1 MENKRR
7 ALGKGLEQLFGSENV
22 DIDAFEQNIVDNA
35 NNNNEIKQI
44 KLSEIRSNPYQPR
57 TYFNEEALNE
67 LAESIKIHG
76 VVEPIIVKKSIK
88 GYELVAGERRTKAS
102 RIAGLETIPAV
113 VKDFTDQEM
122 MDIAILENIQR
133 EDLSPLELAEGFKK
147 YIETTGMSQE
157 EVAKKFGKSRSY
169 ITNALGLLNLPTP
182 VKEKINNKEISA
194 SHARVLSKFDD
205 ENVIN
210 ELADKVAKEKISVR
224 ELELISSTDES
235 IPKRKPIT
243 RQSIKINKY
252 GVYENALKE
261 KLGLRVSVL
270 DNKIVIPFNTE
281 EDLNRIFELL
291 NIDLDEDR

>member
-182 VKEKINNKEISA
+182 VKEKINNKEIIA

-270 DNKIVIPFNTE
+270 DNKIVIPFNTD

-291 NIDLDEDR
+291 NIDLDED

>member
-35 NNNNEIKQI
+35 NDNNEIKQI
-44 KLSEIRSNPYQPR
+44 NLSEIRSNPYQPR
-57 TYFNEEALNE
+57 TYFNEDALNE

-147 YIETTGMSQE
+147 YIETTGMSQD

-252 GVYENALKE
+252 GIYENALKE
-261 KLGLRVSVL
+261 KLGLRVNVL

-281 EDLNRIFELL
+281 EDLNKIFELL
-291 NIDLDEDR
+291 NIDLDED

>member
-44 KLSEIRSNPYQPR
+44 NLSEIRSNPYQPR
-57 TYFNEEALNE
+57 TYFNEDALNE

-147 YIETTGMSQE
+147 YIETTGMSQD

-169 ITNALGLLNLPTP
+169 ITNALGLLNLPTS

-270 DNKIVIPFNTE
+270 DSKIVIPFNTE

-291 NIDLDEDR
+291 NIDLDEN

>member
-44 KLSEIRSNPYQPR
+44 NLSEIRSNPYQPR
-57 TYFNEEALNE
+57 TYFNEDALNE

-147 YIETTGMSQE
+147 YIETTGMSQD

-252 GVYENALKE
+252 GVYENTLKE

-270 DNKIVIPFNTE
+270 DSKIVIPFNTE

-291 NIDLDEDR
+291 NIDLDEN

>member
-44 KLSEIRSNPYQPR
+44 NLSEIRCNPYQPR
-57 TYFNEEALNE
+57 TYFNEDALNE

-147 YIETTGMSQE
+147 YIETTGLSQD

-169 ITNALGLLNLPTP
+169 ITNALGLLNLPSP

-270 DNKIVIPFNTE
+270 DSKIVIPFNTE

-291 NIDLDEDR
+291 NIDLDEN

>member
-44 KLSEIRSNPYQPR
+44 NLSEIRSNPYQPR
-57 TYFNEEALNE
+57 TYFNEDALNE

-147 YIETTGMSQE
+147 YIETTGMSQD

-270 DNKIVIPFNTE
+270 DSKIVIPFNTE
-281 EDLNRIFELL
+281 DDLNRIFELL
-291 NIDLDEDR
+291 NIDLDEN

>member
-44 KLSEIRSNPYQPR
+44 NLSEIRSNPYQPR

-169 ITNALGLLNLPTP
+169 ITNALGLLNLPNP

-270 DNKIVIPFNTE
+270 DSKIIIPFNTE

-291 NIDLDEDR
+291 NIDLDEN

>member
-44 KLSEIRSNPYQPR
+44 NLSEIRSNPYQPR
-57 TYFNEEALNE
+57 TYFNEDALNE

-147 YIETTGMSQE
+147 YIETTGMSQD

-270 DNKIVIPFNTE
+270 DSKIVIPFNTE

-291 NIDLDEDR
+291 NIDLDEN

>member
-1 MENKRR
+1 MENKKR

-44 KLSEIRSNPYQPR
+44 NLSEIRSNPYQPR
-57 TYFNEEALNE
+57 TYFNEDALNE

-147 YIETTGMSQE
+147 YIETTGMSQD

-270 DNKIVIPFNTE
+270 DSKIVIPFNTE

-291 NIDLDEDR
+291 NIDLDEN

>member
-22 DIDAFEQNIVDNA
+22 DIEAFEQNIIDNA
-35 NNNNEIKQI
+35 SDNEIKNI

-102 RIAGLETIPAV
+102 RIAGMETIPAV
-113 VKDFTDQEM
+113 VKDFTEQEM
-122 MDIAILENIQR
+122 MDIALLENIQR
-133 EDLSPLELAEGFKK
+133 EDLSPIELAEGFKK
-147 YIETTGMSQE
+147 YIETTGMTQD

-169 ITNALGLLNLPTP
+169 ITNALGLLSLPVE
-182 VKEKINNKEISA
+182 VKDKINNKEISA
-194 SHARVLSKFDD
+194 SHARVLSKLDDD
-205 ENVIN
+205 EIITNLV
-210 ELADKVAKEKISVR
+210 DKITEEKLSVR
-224 ELELISSTDES
+224 ELERLSSDTDM
-235 IPKRKPIT
+235 PKKKPMN

-252 GVYENALKE
+252 GVYENSLRD
-261 KLGLRVSVL
+261 KLGVKVCISEGRIS
-270 DNKIVIPFNTE
+270 IPFNNDAE
-281 EDLNRIFELL
+281 LNRII
-291 NIDLDEDR
+291 NVIGIDLDEY

>member
-102 RIAGLETIPAV
+102 RLAGMETIPAV

-270 DNKIVIPFNTE
+270 DNKIVIPFNTD

-291 NIDLDEDR
+291 NIDLDED

>member
-44 KLSEIRSNPYQPR
+44 NLSEIRSNPYQPR
-57 TYFNEEALNE
+57 TYFNEDALNE

-147 YIETTGMSQE
+147 YIETTGMSQD

-243 RQSIKINKY
+243 RQIIKINKY

-270 DNKIVIPFNTE
+270 DSKIVIPFNTE

-291 NIDLDEDR
+291 NIDLDEN

>member
-44 KLSEIRSNPYQPR
+44 NLSEIRSNPYQPR
-57 TYFNEEALNE
+57 TYFNEDALNE

-147 YIETTGMSQE
+147 YIEATGMSQD

-270 DNKIVIPFNTE
+270 DSKIVIPFNTE

-291 NIDLDEDR
+291 NIDLDEN

>member
-44 KLSEIRSNPYQPR
+44 NLSEIRSNPYQPR

-224 ELELISSTDES
+224 ELELISSTDDS

-261 KLGLRVSVL
+261 KLGLRVNVL

-291 NIDLDEDR
+291 NIDLDED

>member
-44 KLSEIRSNPYQPR
+44 NLSEIRSNPYQPR
-57 TYFNEEALNE
+57 TYFNEDALNE

-147 YIETTGMSQE
+147 YIETTGMSQD

-270 DNKIVIPFNTE
+270 DSKIIIPFNTE

-291 NIDLDEDR
+291 DIDLDEN

>member
-22 DIDAFEQNIVDNA
+22 DLDAFEQNIVDTA
-35 NNNNEIKQI
+35 SNNDEIKQI

-102 RIAGLETIPAV
+102 RLAGMETIPAV

-147 YIETTGMSQE
+147 YIENTGMSQE

-169 ITNALGLLNLPTP
+169 ITNALGLLNLPNP
-182 VKEKINNKEISA
+182 VKEMINNKDISA
-194 SHARVLSKFDD
+194 SHARVLSKMEDESKVTDLAKKIINEGLSVHEIEEISKNEEIKKRVPMTRRERNTDYTNVENELRDVLGTKVKVDNKKINIYF
-205 ENVIN
+205 ENVN
-210 ELADKVAKEKISVR
+210 
-224 ELELISSTDES
+224 
-235 IPKRKPIT
+235 
-243 RQSIKINKY
+243 
-252 GVYENALKE
+252 
-261 KLGLRVSVL
+261 
-270 DNKIVIPFNTE
+270 
-281 EDLNRIFELL
+281 DLNRILEIM
-291 NIDLDEDR
+291 NIEIK

>member
-22 DIDAFEQNIVDNA
+22 DLEAFEQNIVDTA
-35 NNNNEIKQI
+35 SNNDEIKQI

-102 RIAGLETIPAV
+102 RIAGMETIPAV

-147 YIETTGMSQE
+147 YIDATGMSQD

-169 ITNALGLLNLPTP
+169 ITNALGLLNLPSP
-182 VKEKINNKEISA
+182 VKEMINNKDISA
-194 SHARVLSKFDD
+194 SHARVLSKLDD
-205 ENVIN
+205 EEVVNN
-210 ELADKVAKEKISVR
+210 LANKVANEKLTVR
-224 ELELISSTDES
+224 ELEEISREEQL
-235 IPKRKPIT
+235 PKRKPIT
-243 RQSIKINKY
+243 KQTIKVNKY
-252 GVYENALKE
+252 GIYENSLKE
-261 KLGLRVSVL
+261 KLGVCANVL
-270 DNKIVIPFNTE
+270 DNKIVIPFNG
-281 EDLNRIFELL
+281 EDDLIRIFELL
-291 NIDLDEDR
+291 NIDLDD

>member
-22 DIDAFEQNIVDNA
+22 DLDAFEQNIVDTA
-35 NNNNEIKQI
+35 SNNDEIKQI

-102 RIAGLETIPAV
+102 RLAGMETIPAV

-147 YIETTGMSQE
+147 YIETTGMSQD

-270 DNKIVIPFNTE
+270 DSKIVIPFNTE

-291 NIDLDEDR
+291 NIDLDEN

>member
-291 NIDLDEDR
+291 NIDLDED

>member
-44 KLSEIRSNPYQPR
+44 NLSEIRSNPYQPR
-57 TYFNEEALNE
+57 TYFNEDALNE

-147 YIETTGMSQE
+147 YIETTGMSQD

-224 ELELISSTDES
+224 DLELISSTDES

-291 NIDLDEDR
+291 NIDLDEN

>member
-44 KLSEIRSNPYQPR
+44 NLSEIRSNPYQPR
-57 TYFNEEALNE
+57 TYFNEDALNE

-88 GYELVAGERRTKAS
+88 GYELVAGERRTIAS

-147 YIETTGMSQE
+147 YIETTGMSQD

-270 DNKIVIPFNTE
+270 DSKIVIPFNTE

-291 NIDLDEDR
+291 NIDLDEN

>member
-44 KLSEIRSNPYQPR
+44 NLSEIRSNPYQPR
-57 TYFNEEALNE
+57 TYFNEDALNE

-147 YIETTGMSQE
+147 YIETTGMSQD

-252 GVYENALKE
+252 GVYENSLKE

-270 DNKIVIPFNTE
+270 DSKIVIPFNTE

-291 NIDLDEDR
+291 NIDLDEN

>member
-57 TYFNEEALNE
+57 TYFNEETLNE

-261 KLGLRVSVL
+261 KLGLRVNVL

-291 NIDLDEDR
+291 NIDLDED

>member
-44 KLSEIRSNPYQPR
+44 NLSEIRSNPYQPR

-102 RIAGLETIPAV
+102 RLAGLETIPAV

-291 NIDLDEDR
+291 NIDLDED

>member
-44 KLSEIRSNPYQPR
+44 NLSEIRSNPYQPR
-57 TYFNEEALNE
+57 TYFNEDALNE

-147 YIETTGMSQE
+147 YIETTGMSQD

-270 DNKIVIPFNTE
+270 DSKIVIPFNTE
-281 EDLNRIFELL
+281 EDLHRIFELL
-291 NIDLDEDR
+291 NIDLDEN

>member
-7 ALGKGLEQLFGSENV
+7 ALGKGLVQLFGSENV

-44 KLSEIRSNPYQPR
+44 NLSEIRSNPYQPR
-57 TYFNEEALNE
+57 TYFNEDALNE

-147 YIETTGMSQE
+147 YIETTGLSQD

-169 ITNALGLLNLPTP
+169 ITNALGLLNLPSP

-270 DNKIVIPFNTE
+270 DSKIVIPFNTE

-291 NIDLDEDR
+291 NIDLDEN

>member
-147 YIETTGMSQE
+147 YIDTTGMSQE

-291 NIDLDEDR
+291 NIDLDED